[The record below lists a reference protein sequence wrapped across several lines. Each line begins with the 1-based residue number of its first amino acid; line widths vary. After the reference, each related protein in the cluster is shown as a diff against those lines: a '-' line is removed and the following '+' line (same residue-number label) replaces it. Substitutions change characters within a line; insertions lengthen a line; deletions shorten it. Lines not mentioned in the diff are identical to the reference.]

1 MLPKLPK
8 VKNPK
13 LPRLPKVKMPT
24 IQEAPA
30 QVAEY
35 LADND
40 GGSPA
45 QTTVRTY

>member
-24 IQEAPA
+24 TQEAYA
-30 QVAEY
+30 RVVKD

-40 GGSPA
+40 GGSAA
-45 QTTVRTY
+45 QETVRTY

>member
-13 LPRLPKVKMPT
+13 LLKVKMPT
-24 IQEAPA
+24 TQEAHA
-30 QVAEY
+30 RVVKD

-40 GGSPA
+40 GGSAA
-45 QTTVRTY
+45 QETVRTY